1 MKKTLKRTLGAIL
14 SVVMTLCIFSFNNQN
29 VYAASSIT
37 GNNSQATA
45 YNYGSWSRINSNY
58 ATIILEAGQDE
69 SWVKFTLSPNEH
81 IYVRSSYDNAYAG
94 EWFEIQDG
102 AGNTLGNPQYTP
114 NDVYNIGTVTPDIY
128 LDCDNNS
135 TSTRT
140 YYLVLHRGSVDTTT
154 SIYYSLSAY
163 TRIRTSSTTVS
174 ISGTA
179 SNPGNAGMSASG
191 VDSSVITVNLTS
203 NTSIPN
209 NAIVTSISTSGTQS
223 PSQGNVHH
231 MIMPNS
237 SGVWYTS
244 TVSSASSG
252 SYNISISDNIPVKQ
266 LWSFKYNARATARST
281 MRSVKLNINFQY
293 DLHDTNYELVV
304 R

>member
-1 MKKTLKRTLGAIL
+1 
-14 SVVMTLCIFSFNNQN
+14 
-29 VYAASSIT
+29 
-37 GNNSQATA
+37 
-45 YNYGSWSRINSNY
+45 
-58 ATIILEAGQDE
+58 
-69 SWVKFTLSPNEH
+69 
-81 IYVRSSYDNAYAG
+81 
-94 EWFEIQDG
+94 
-102 AGNTLGNPQYTP
+102 
-114 NDVYNIGTVTPDIY
+114 
-128 LDCDNNS
+128 
-135 TSTRT
+135 
-140 YYLVLHRGSVDTTT
+140 
-154 SIYYSLSAY
+154 
-163 TRIRTSSTTVS
+163 
-174 ISGTA
+174 
-179 SNPGNAGMSASG
+179 MSASG

-237 SGVWYTS
+237 NGVWYTS

-252 SYNISISDNIPVKQ
+252 SYNISLSDNIPVKQ

-293 DLHDTNYELVV
+293 DLHDTYYELVV